1 MDEAA
6 QTLSKT
12 VAAKV
17 RPQYQSWL
25 KRGRE
30 PAQAYSLAYEKVVE
44 LVAQAQHTS
53 TEKVKFAS
61 REVLQEAMELVTQ

>member
-25 KRGRE
+25 KKGRE
-30 PAQAYSLAYEKVVE
+30 PAQAYSLAYKKVVE
-44 LVAQAQHTS
+44 LVAQAQNMS
-53 TEKVKFAS
+53 ADKARFAS
-61 REVLQEAMELVTQ
+61 RDVLQEAMDLVTH